1 MKFRHK
7 PPVRTAVTALMA
19 ACIVSLCISPVNSYA
34 DTDDTDVESQE
45 QYEKTIESNSIEN
58 WPQGP
63 EVYAAAAIVM
73 EANTGTILYAKDI
86 DTAYYPASI
95 TKIMTA
101 ILTLENCELD
111 EVVTYSYN
119 ATHSIESGSSSI
131 YTTEG
136 EELTVEE
143 SLYALL
149 LESANECANGLAEHV
164 AGTIDDFVDMMNEKA
179 EVLGCTN
186 THFANAN
193 GLHDDD
199 HYTTAHDM
207 ALIMAEALKFEDF
220 VRISGTAKYQMQ
232 PTNKR
237 DEITYM
243 TNHHYMIAPYKGVT
257 TYLDDTVIAGKTGGT
272 SMAKNTLVTAAE
284 RNGMTLIVV
293 TMRTIGTDTTGV
305 PTVTDTALLLD
316 YASENFTI
324 YNVSENEEN
333 FSVSG
338 TSSFYTGS
346 SVFGGSGSLIEI
358 NSSDS
363 IVLPNDVD
371 FSDAVPELV
380 FTDGGDSETI
390 ATLSYTYN
398 GQAVGTASLE
408 LVTENLEEFE
418 FDVETSEG
426 ETVTQ
431 TRFIT
436 INVRIIA
443 MAVCIVILLLLLI
456 KIVRSIR
463 RRFRPA
469 PKVTK
474 GTPYKKVKR
483 TKRMF
488 GDKKRRSEGRYVRTP
503 KDRGGGDSGDLDL

>member
-1 MKFRHK
+1 MKYRYRF
-7 PPVRTAVTALMA
+7 AAAALIILLA
-19 ACIVSLCISPVNSYA
+19 ASLCFSPATAYA
-34 DTDDTDVESQE
+34 DTDDTDTESLE

-63 EVYAAAAIVM
+63 QVYAASAIVM
-73 EANTGTILYAKDI
+73 EAQTGTILYAKDI

-111 EVVTYSYN
+111 EVVTYSYE

-164 AGTIDDFVDMMNEKA
+164 AGSIDDFVDMMNEKA
-179 EVLGCTN
+179 EELGCKN

-199 HYTTAHDM
+199 HYTTAYDM
-207 ALIMAEALKFEDF
+207 ALIMKAALEYEDF
-220 VRISGTAKYQMQ
+220 VRISGTDKYQMQ
-232 PTNKR
+232 PTNMR

-243 TNHHYMIAPYKGVT
+243 TNHHYMIAAYKGIT

-284 RNGMTLIVV
+284 RDGMTLIVV
-293 TMRTIGTDTTGV
+293 TMRTIGTDTAGV
-305 PTVTDTALLLD
+305 PTVSDTALLLD
-316 YASENFTI
+316 YASENFTLF
-324 YNVSENEEN
+324 NVSENEEN
-333 FSVSG
+333 FSIS
-338 TSSFYTGS
+338 SSDSFYTGS
-346 SVFGGSGSLIEI
+346 SIFGSSGALIEI
-358 NSSDS
+358 NSDDC
-363 IVLPNDVD
+363 IVLPNDAE
-371 FSDAVPELV
+371 FSDAVPELT
-380 FTDGGDSETI
+380 FTDDSDSEVI
-390 ATLSYTYN
+390 ATLSYTYS
-398 GQAVGTASLE
+398 GQAVGTAGLE
-408 LVTENLEEFE
+408 LVTENLESFE
-418 FDVETSEG
+418 FDEED
-426 ETVTQ
+426 EDAQEVTR

-436 INVRIIA
+436 IDVRIIA
-443 MAVCIVILLLLLI
+443 MVFGGIVLIIILVKII
-456 KIVRSIR
+456 KSLKR
-463 RRFRPA
+463 RLRPA

-474 GTPYKKVKR
+474 GSPYKKLKR

-488 GDKKRRSEGRYVRTP
+488 GSKKRPQDRYKRMP
-503 KDRGGGDSGDLDL
+503 KDRWRDDFEDLDL